1 MCLYFADLTQNDK
14 YFFEEIKTG
23 NKQAFDSL
31 FRLYYQDLCRYA
43 LFLTCNPDDAEEIV
57 QEMFFKLW
65 QNHKNISIP
74 VAVKSYLYT
83 SIKNAVLNNLKH
95 EKVKASFIKE
105 KQIQEYNLDSSEIME
120 NAESLRN
127 ISNAI
132 EQLPQKRRE
141 IFILCKL
148 DGLKY
153 KEIAEKLDISIK
165 TVENQM
171 GEALKFLREKL
182 SDKEFILLIIL
193 LYLITKCEYIIG
205 VFNNLSVIN

>member
-1 MCLYFADLTQNDK
+1 MTQNDK
-14 YFFEEIKTG
+14 YLFEEIKAG
-23 NKQAFDSL
+23 NKGAFDSL

-43 LFLTCNPDDAEEIV
+43 LFMSCNADEAEEIV

-65 QNHKNISIP
+65 QNHKQINIP
-74 VAVKSYLYT
+74 VAVKSYLYA
-83 SIKNAVLNNLKH
+83 SIKNAVLNNFKH
-95 EKVKASFIKE
+95 EKIKLAYIKE
-105 KQIQEYNLDSSEIME
+105 KQLQEYDLDSSEIME
-120 NAESLRN
+120 NAESLSN

-141 IFILCKL
+141 IFIMCKL

-182 SDKEFILLIIL
+182 SDKEFVLLVIL
-193 LYLITKCEYIIG
+193 LYLITKCEFIIG

>member
-1 MCLYFADLTQNDK
+1 MHRFYADLKQNDK
-14 YFFEEIKTG
+14 YLFEEIKAG
-23 NKQAFDSL
+23 NKGAFDSL

-43 LFLTCNPDDAEEIV
+43 LFMSCNADDSEEIV

-65 QNHKNISIP
+65 QNHKQISIP

-83 SIKNAVLNNLKH
+83 SIKNAVFNKLKH
-95 EKVKASFIKE
+95 EKIKSAYIKE
-105 KQIQEYNLDSSEIME
+105 TQLQEYDLDSSEIME
-120 NAESLRN
+120 NAESLSN

-141 IFILCKL
+141 IFIMCKM

-153 KEIAEKLDISIK
+153 REIAKKLDISIK

-182 SDKEFILLIIL
+182 TNKEFVLFVLL
-193 LYLITKCEYIIG
+193 LYFLTKSNLIIG

>member
-1 MCLYFADLTQNDK
+1 MRRFYADLIQNDK
-14 YFFEEIKTG
+14 YLFEEIKAG
-23 NKQAFDSL
+23 NKAAFDSL

-43 LFLTCNPDDAEEIV
+43 LFLSCSADDAEEIV
-57 QEMFFKLW
+57 QDMFFKLW
-65 QNHKNISIP
+65 QNHKNINIP
-74 VAVKSYLYT
+74 VAVKSYLYA
-83 SIKNAVLNNLKH
+83 SVKNAVLNIIKH
-95 EKVKASFIKE
+95 EKVKAAYIKE

-120 NAESLRN
+120 NAESLSN

-171 GEALKFLREKL
+171 GEALRFLREKL
-182 SDKEFILLIIL
+182 SDKEFILFIIL
-193 LYLITKCEYIIG
+193 TYFLTKCEFIIG
-205 VFNNLSVIN
+205 VFNNLSVIY